1 MALWAGEWSA
11 QLDDGHVRDLG
22 GTGLHCP
29 RMDGQG
35 HSHTSTCRHGLFSSE
50 DAIVEGTRRMF
61 TARRTY
67 QFMEQRE
74 PVFRSPPRCDPS
86 HRDSAARAYRPNKT
100 YLDTFMTKRSRFT
113 FRCSAQVHLHLWTP
127 CRRVLSKAAVPKV
140 WSLDPQHKHH
150 LKTFLYHWDLL
161 NRKL

>member
-11 QLDDGHVRDLG
+11 QLGDGHVRDVG

-50 DAIVEGTRRMF
+50 NAIVEGTRRMF

-74 PVFRSPPRCDPS
+74 PVFRSPPHAVTLPTGTQQLALIGPTR
-86 HRDSAARAYRPNKT
+86 HIWIRP
-100 YLDTFMTKRSRFT
+100 
-113 FRCSAQVHLHLWTP
+113 
-127 CRRVLSKAAVPKV
+127 
-140 WSLDPQHKHH
+140 
-150 LKTFLYHWDLL
+150 
-161 NRKL
+161 